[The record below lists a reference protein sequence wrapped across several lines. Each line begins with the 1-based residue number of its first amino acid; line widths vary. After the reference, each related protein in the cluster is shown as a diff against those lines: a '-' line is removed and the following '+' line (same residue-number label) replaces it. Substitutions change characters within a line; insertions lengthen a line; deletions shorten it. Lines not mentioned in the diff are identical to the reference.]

1 MFRFVL
7 DVSMIYQFMK
17 HLYYFMIIKVEKL
30 LSVNEG
36 LSCFHK
42 FVLIYILGAVILEFL
57 GAFTRS
63 FFGPLIL
70 VKESQNFPMS

>member
-7 DVSMIYQFMK
+7 DVSMIILFLK
-17 HLYYFMIIKVEKL
+17 HLYYFFTIKFEKL
-30 LSVNEG
+30 ISMNQR

-42 FVLIYILGAVILEFL
+42 FVIIYILGAVILEFM

-70 VKESQNFPMS
+70 VKQS